1 MVSSY
6 LRQTLKGEK
15 LMLWVII
22 WLLVVIGF
30 TIYTIRDRWLD
41 WGDVTFALLAGFM
54 IVVMVTLFSSAICDE
69 VCDKTWYTSSDVEIY
84 ALQDNITTEGRF
96 FLGTGQVDGNLKYF
110 YVEDTE
116 FGYTVRD
123 VDADNTYIKNTDGK
137 CHLETQSY
145 EFDNWFVRL
154 IAMPM
159 RERRIFYIPEG
170 SILQNYNIDLQ

>member
-1 MVSSY
+1 
-6 LRQTLKGEK
+6 
-15 LMLWVII
+15 MLWVII

-30 TIYTIRDRWLD
+30 TVYTIRDRWSD
-41 WGDVTFALLAGFM
+41 WGDVAMAFFGSFMAGFA
-54 IVVMVTLFSSAICDE
+54 IVMMVTLFSSAICDE
-69 VCDKTWYTSSDVEIY
+69 VCDKTWYTSSDVEIH

-96 FLGTGQVDGNLKYF
+96 FLGSGQVDGNLKYF

-137 CHLETQSY
+137 CHLETQTY

-154 IAMPM
+154 IAAPM
-159 RERRIFYIPEG
+159 GERRIFYIPEG